1 LDFCR
6 ADVFFSYSTD
16 AGVSWSAPIIVNVAP
31 ANTAVFPWV
40 AAHSGTADVV
50 YYGTTTTNTTDA
62 VWNVYLAQTTDNG
75 ASFTQTVVATKPNHV
90 GVICTNGTGCAPGT
104 RNLLDLFQVGID
116 PLTGSASIVYVDD
129 TLTKDSLG
137 NPLPQTVLAQQQ

>member
-1 LDFCR
+1 
-6 ADVFFSYSTD
+6 
-16 AGVSWSAPIIVNVAP
+16 
-31 ANTAVFPWV
+31 
-40 AAHSGTADVV
+40 
-50 YYGTTTTNTTDA
+50 
-62 VWNVYLAQTTDNG
+62 
-75 ASFTQTVVATKPNHV
+75 V